1 MKTLSLLFVAA
12 LLAQP
17 SRAESNAADFELV
30 YTYPIETTLEQP
42 TLRAASTVWPQ
53 LFDSAKKTIDLAE
66 FYFTPKTGESI
77 TSSFE
82 ALKKAGARGVKIRV
96 LAEKKMERASQEG
109 FELLKAIPNL
119 ELRVIE
125 FAKIKSDGIQH
136 AKYFVIDGRT
146 AYVGSQN
153 FDWRSLKHIH
163 ELGLKIAD
171 AKLVAQ
177 IAAVFAQDWKA
188 QALAA
193 QGKPVAELNKL
204 PPAASF
210 RDTAYL
216 VASPFAF
223 NPPGVGDSQSE
234 LVRLIASADQSLE
247 IQMLDYGPI
256 TRSPHRY
263 YPPIDNALRGAALRG
278 VKVKLLV
285 SHWNTEPPAVD
296 HLKSLS
302 LIPNIEVKIATLPEA
317 KDGYI
322 PFSRVIHSKYMVV
335 DGKAFWLGTSNWS
348 GGYLDNSRNLELV
361 VKDAALASKVQGVHA
376 QLWGSEYAAPID
388 VAKDY
393 PKPKR

>member
-1 MKTLSLLFVAA
+1 
-12 LLAQP
+12 
-17 SRAESNAADFELV
+17 
-30 YTYPIETTLEQP
+30 
-42 TLRAASTVWPQ
+42 
-53 LFDSAKKTIDLAE
+53 
-66 FYFTPKTGESI
+66 
-77 TSSFE
+77 
-82 ALKKAGARGVKIRV
+82 
-96 LAEKKMERASQEG
+96 MERASQEC

-119 ELRVIE
+119 EPRVIE
-125 FAKIKSDGIQH
+125 LAKIKSDGIQH

-146 AYVGSQN
+146 AYFGTQN

-163 ELGLKIAD
+163 ELGLRIAD

-285 SHWNTEPPAVD
+285 SHWNTSHPQSTTLRARADPGT
-296 HLKSLS
+296 S
-302 LIPNIEVKIATLPEA
+302 VKIAGRPRTA
-317 KDGYI
+317 TSRSRASSI
-322 PFSRVIHSKYMVV
+322 PST
-335 DGKAFWLGTSNWS
+335 WWS
-348 GGYLDNSRNLELV
+348 TASVLAGHQQLVGWVLDNSRTRSRH
-361 VKDAALASKVQGVHA
+361 DAALASKSKRAPSSGP
-376 QLWGSEYAAPID
+376 EYAAPID